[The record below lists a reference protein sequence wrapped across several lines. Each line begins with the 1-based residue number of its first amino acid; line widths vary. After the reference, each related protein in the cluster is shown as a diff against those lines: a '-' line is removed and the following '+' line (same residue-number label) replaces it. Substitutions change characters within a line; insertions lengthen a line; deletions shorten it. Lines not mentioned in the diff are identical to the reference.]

1 MGLPRKDFYPPHRC
15 KKRIIAAV
23 GGLAV
28 WGLPGEVGGERVLGD
43 SKERRDALPLLT
55 LRNPG
60 LSARP
65 VI

>member
-1 MGLPRKDFYPPHRC
+1 MGLPRKDFYPPPLQ
-15 KKRIIAAV
+15 KEIITAME
-23 GGLAV
+23 GLAF
-28 WGLPGEVGGERVLGD
+28 WGLPGEGGEERVLGD